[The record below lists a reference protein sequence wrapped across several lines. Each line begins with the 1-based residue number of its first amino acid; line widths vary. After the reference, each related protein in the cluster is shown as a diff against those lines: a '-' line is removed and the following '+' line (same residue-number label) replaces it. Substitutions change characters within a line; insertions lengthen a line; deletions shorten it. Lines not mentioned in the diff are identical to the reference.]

1 MKCVFVFFLP
11 HVSDTFLI
19 LRHIDQDTVIKY
31 SEILPSVYIGL
42 NVKYPLLLPDFT

>member
-1 MKCVFVFFLP
+1 VFVNSLLK
-11 HVSDTFLI
+11 VSHTFLI
-19 LRHIDQDTVIKY
+19 LRSIDQDTFIKY